1 MLQTDSQIK
10 PHFYHEDKIAEIKHV
25 VSRSN
30 TTIPKKLLFWAT
42 LTLGIYGY
50 LLFHHHKDPYYITYI
65 CLKVE
70 NYNNM

>member
-10 PHFYHEDKIAEIKHV
+10 PYFYHEDKIAEIKHV

-50 LLFHHHKDPYYITYI
+50 LLFHHEAPYYIVW
-65 CLKVE
+65 K
-70 NYNNM
+70 